1 MFSKKKRSQWFK
13 FDLKAPRKVWAL
25 QPWKYVLY
33 QYKLWLAN
41 QTPNILWYPPPN
53 NSHGICIRNSVIIVA
68 GVYELK
74 SCFCATLSQHFN
86 VYKNNYSPLYRW
98 LSVNVY
104 LAASRFGEYQPLTT
118 STSVDICWL
127 FLYPFKILFDHF
139 ILPSTTFFSFFF
151 FASLVLRLGDF
162 SPLLLPVFSLSL
174 SICIINKCRSS
185 KIYSLTRKAFP
196 DR

>member
-13 FDLKAPRKVWAL
+13 FDLKALRKVWAL

-86 VYKNNYSPLYRW
+86 IYKNNYSPLYRW
-98 LSVNVY
+98 LSVNIY
-104 LAASRFGEYQPLTT
+104 LTASRFGEYQPLTT

-151 FASLVLRLGDF
+151 F
-162 SPLLLPVFSLSL
+162 LLLWCYVWGIFLPSCSLCSPCL
-174 SICIINKCRSS
+174 CQFASSINAEA
-185 KIYSLTRKAFP
+185 RKYTA
-196 DR
+196 

>member
-1 MFSKKKRSQWFK
+1 MIQ
-13 FDLKAPRKVWAL
+13 VWPL

-118 STSVDICWL
+118 SLRWIFVDYFSIL
-127 FLYPFKILFDHF
+127 LKFFSTILFSHRQ
-139 ILPSTTFFSFFF
+139 PFSPFFF

-185 KIYSLTRKAFP
+185 KVYSLTRKAFP